1 MKTGAQCAPRFRVIV
16 RGEIA
21 LGPGKVQLLATIRET
36 GSIVESAKRMG
47 MSYMRAWTLL
57 RTMNRCFKSPLVEA
71 VRGGAQGGGARL
83 TPLGNRILALYQ
95 KMERTAIKAT
105 DGTRVELLSLLAG
118 SAGDRKEQRTAAGR
132 VRAKLK

>member
-1 MKTGAQCAPRFRVIV
+1 
-16 RGEIA
+16 
-21 LGPGKVQLLATIRET
+21 LGPGKVQLLAAIRET